1 VKKIGSF
8 DSKFVEITENINNLN
23 EKISEALNNA
33 LDKKEITNSLS
44 SMGEIIENK
53 ISILGDKI
61 NSIKDNEEKYYVS
74 SSTLEN
80 LEGLSEDIK
89 RLKETF
95 GENLT
100 QETQSVKEGFTQLQ
114 EKIEEI
120 EPLIQS
126 FFGDGIE
133 NKINKIQEIITAT
146 GHENYVKIY
155 EIINARIEDFEQSAI
170 EKTNESSSAVKETIE
185 ALQNEVRASLVGLI
199 DFKGEL
205 LSANKEYAQNLEEP
219 IQKILENLDNLT
231 AGNELREL
239 SDTIKQTVQKLEE
252 TFATM
257 KEDVEK
263 NASGSESETL
273 EKINETIHQITDK
286 LEI

>member
-1 VKKIGSF
+1 MKKIGSF